1 MRQPDEP
8 SIEEILDSIKQVIA
22 REDRSAGLRS
32 VVASRGDDTGDLAAD
47 DDVLELSQASQVPP
61 HEAEPAPLLTE
72 DTSRSLRG
80 SLDTLADVVGTE
92 PRTDAPAGETS
103 TLEALLRDLLRPAL
117 SDWLDRNLPTIV
129 ERMVAVEIA
138 RITGRR

>member
-1 MRQPDEP
+1 MRQPGEP

-32 VVASRGDDTGDLAAD
+32 AIAPRAGETGD
-47 DDVLELSQASQVPP
+47 DDVLDLSQANRAPL
-61 HEAEPAPLLTE
+61 HETDPAPLLTE
-72 DTSRSLRG
+72 DASRSLRG
-80 SLDTLADVVGTE
+80 SLDTLAGVVGTG
-92 PRTDAPAGETS
+92 PRQDAPAGETS

-117 SDWLDRNLPTIV
+117 SDWLDRNLPAIV
-129 ERMVAVEIA
+129 ERMVATEIA